1 MNHIYRYSPT
11 ILYNTAKQTTND
23 YQVNNTGVIRHNAL
37 KIHQSYILKEYP
49 LYQKTL
55 ALILDT

>member
-1 MNHIYRYSPT
+1 M
-11 ILYNTAKQTTND
+11 
-23 YQVNNTGVIRHNAL
+23 YQVNNSGVIRHNAL